1 MAALNNPSLTVLAWG
16 NESRG
21 DDAIGAILARRILAL
36 ENPGI
41 DVVEDHQLNIEHVM
55 DIQDDVPVLFV
66 DASVAIESDYEL
78 EKLVPQRDDSISTH
92 SISPVALLYLY
103 QQTHKKPAPDAY
115 LLHVCGRRF
124 ELGEDISDASK
135 TSVDRAWQ
143 FLSEVFSRPRD
154 RWRACLEGASS
165 MVGAVDFDDVL
176 NTRTA

>member
-1 MAALNNPSLTVLAWG
+1 MAVSNNPALTVLAWG

-21 DDAIGAILARRILAL
+21 DDAIGAVLARRILAL

-41 DVVEDHQLNIEHVM
+41 EVVEDHQLNIEHVM

-66 DASVAIESDYEL
+66 DASVAIESDYVL
-78 EKLVPQRDDSISTH
+78 EKLVPRRDDSMSTH
-92 SISPVALLYLY
+92 SISPVALLDLY
-103 QQTHKKPAPDAY
+103 QQTHGRPAPDAY

-135 TSVDRAWQ
+135 ASVDRAWR
-143 FLSEVFSRPRD
+143 FLSGVFSRPRHQ
-154 RWRACLEGASS
+154 WRACLEAASS
-165 MVGAVDFDDVL
+165 SVSAVGFDDVL